1 MRRSVI
7 LLSLAGLLLTLPAAR
22 AQDSGD
28 TRALSD
34 RLDRLERDMNLL
46 QRQVYRGSPSG
57 AGASGPQALSSELQ
71 SSQQEDEIRALTGR
85 VEELSNRIDQLNS
98 RLDRL
103 SSDVD
108 ARFNAAA
115 PAAAAPASPA
125 PASNLPG
132 PPPPPPG
139 RGASASGPAS
149 TSGVLGTLPSDNG
162 APPVSTASAG
172 AAGNLPS
179 GSPQDQYNYA
189 FGLLQRADYPNAEQ
203 ALRSFVAKYPTN
215 PLASNAQYW
224 LGETY
229 YVRKDY
235 NNAAVAFAEGY
246 QKYPKGPKGPDT
258 LLKLGESLAALG
270 QKPNACAVYGRLD
283 HDFPSPPA
291 PIKDRA
297 TADKQKLAC

>member
-1 MRRSVI
+1 MRRSAI
-7 LLSLAGLLLTLPAAR
+7 LLLFAGLLLTLPVAR

-28 TRALSD
+28 ARALSD

-57 AGASGPQALSSELQ
+57 AAGASGPQALSSELQ
-71 SSQQEDEIRALTGR
+71 SSQQEDEIRRLTGR
-85 VEELSNRIDQLNS
+85 IEELSNRIDQLNS

-108 ARFNAAA
+108 TRFSGLGQGAAA
-115 PAAAAPASPA
+115 A

-132 PPPPPPG
+132 SPPPPPG
-139 RGASASGPAS
+139 RGANAPGPAT
-149 TSGVLGTLPSDNG
+149 TSGTLGTLSSDNG
-162 APPVSTASAG
+162 ATVASAATG
-172 AAGNLPS
+172 SAAGNLPS

-215 PLASNAQYW
+215 PLAGNAQYW

-258 LLKLGESLAALG
+258 LLKLAESLAALG
-270 QKPNACAVYGRLD
+270 QKPNACAVYGRLE
-283 HDFPSPPA
+283 HDFPVAPA
-291 PIKDRA
+291 PIKERA
-297 TADKQKLAC
+297 AADKQKLAC